1 MTASVETVISNI
13 APVLQARTGG
23 QLPVPGTQLG
33 INPEPPGA
41 SEQVWICILK
51 VYAHATE
58 VVAFSQIVL
67 VAD

>member
-1 MTASVETVISNI
+1 M
-13 APVLQARTGG
+13 
-23 QLPVPGTQLG
+23 PGTQLG